1 MNFIWLED
9 FLALAQSGNFSRAA
23 EERFS
28 SQPAFSRRIRSLEE
42 WVGTELVNR
51 STQPARLT
59 EAGEWF
65 RGVAENLVGQI
76 ARLPWET
83 QQVAE
88 TNSVTLRIAS
98 THALSFVF
106 LPRWL
111 RNMESFITIERI
123 ELMSDVL
130 SRCEVLMHQGKAH
143 FVLTH
148 AHRKAPSS
156 LDAENYL
163 ALQIGSDELI
173 PVSQPDTKGQP
184 VHAIGSGKKKSIA
197 ILGYTEESGLG
208 RIFEAVMGKR
218 MNLLTTKIAFKAH
231 LASVLRTMAIDGRGL
246 AWLPKTLV
254 EEDIQAGRLV
264 YATTEGWS
272 VPLEIRLYREKDMT
286 GLAPLALWKAAS
298 PSGIL

>member
-9 FLALAQSGNFSRAA
+9 FLALARSGNFSRAA

-28 SQPAFSRRIRSLEE
+28 SQPAFSRRIRSLEA
-42 WVGTELVNR
+42 WVGTDLVNR

-65 RGVAENLVGQI
+65 KEVAQNLLGQI
-76 ARLPWET
+76 ARLPGEAK
-83 QQVAE
+83 QVAE

-111 RNMESFITIERI
+111 RNMESTIAIERV

-130 SRCEVLMHQGKAH
+130 SRCEVLMRQGKVH

-148 AHRKAPSS
+148 AHPKAPTS
-156 LDAENYL
+156 LDEEQYDSL
-163 ALQIGSDELI
+163 CIGSDELI
-173 PVSQPDTKGQP
+173 PVSQPKSNAAPLHMLTN
-184 VHAIGSGKKKSIA
+184 SKKNRVP

-208 RIFEAVMGKR
+208 RIFESVIGKR
-218 MNLLTTKIAFKAH
+218 LKSISTQIAFKAH
-231 LASVLRTMAIDGRGL
+231 LASVLRTMAIDGRGI
-246 AWLPKTLV
+246 AWLPRTLV
-254 EEDIQAGRLV
+254 DEDIRAGRLV
-264 YATTEGWS
+264 PASEDDWG
-272 VPLEIRLYREKDMT
+272 VPLEIRLYREQSLT
-286 GLAPLALWKAAS
+286 GHAPLALWKAAVRKN
-298 PSGIL
+298 

>member
-42 WVGTELVNR
+42 WVGTDLVNR

-65 RGVAENLVGQI
+65 KGVAENLVGQI
-76 ARLPWET
+76 ARLPWEA

-111 RNMESFITIERI
+111 RNMESSIAIERV

-130 SRCEVLMHQGKAH
+130 SRCEVLMQQGKAH

-148 AHRKAPSS
+148 AHPKAPNS
-156 LDAENYL
+156 LDTESYI

-173 PVSQPDTKGQP
+173 PVSQPDSKGQP
-184 VHAIGSGKKKSIA
+184 VYAIGSGKKKSIA

-208 RIFEAVMGKR
+208 RIFGAVMSKR
-218 MNLLTTKIAFKAH
+218 MSLLSTKIAFKAH
-231 LASVLRTMAIDGRGL
+231 LASVLRTMALDGRGL

-254 EEDIQAGRLV
+254 DEDIQAGRLV
-264 YATTEGWS
+264 YATTEGWR

-298 PSGIL
+298 PSR

>member
-42 WVGTELVNR
+42 WVGTDLINR

-65 RGVAENLVGQI
+65 RVIAENLVIQI
-76 ARLPWET
+76 SRLPSEA

-88 TNSVTLRIAS
+88 TNSVTLRVAS

-111 RNMESFITIERI
+111 RNMESSIAIERV

-130 SRCEVLMHQGKAH
+130 SRCEILMQQGKAH

-148 AHRKAPSS
+148 AHPKVPSS
-156 LDAENYL
+156 LDSESYL
-163 ALQIGSDELI
+163 ALKIGKDELI
-173 PVSQPDTKGQP
+173 PVSQPDRKGFP
-184 VHAIGSGKKKSIA
+184 IHAIGTSKKKTIP
-197 ILGYTEESGLG
+197 ILGYTDESGLG
-208 RIFEAVMGKR
+208 RIFAVVMSKR
-218 MNLLTTKIAFKAH
+218 MNALQTKMAFKAH
-231 LASVLRTMAIDGRGL
+231 LASVLRTMALDGRGL

-264 YATTEGWS
+264 LATSDGWT
-272 VPLEIRLYREKDMT
+272 VPLEIRLYREKNAT
-286 GLAPLALWKAAS
+286 GNAPLALWNAAS
-298 PSGIL
+298 AQQ